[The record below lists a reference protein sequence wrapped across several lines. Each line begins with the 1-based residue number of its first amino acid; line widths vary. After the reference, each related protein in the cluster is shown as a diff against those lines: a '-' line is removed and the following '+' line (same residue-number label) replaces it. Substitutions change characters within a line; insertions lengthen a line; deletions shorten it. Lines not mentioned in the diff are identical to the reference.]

1 MELANVGWIMLMM
14 GGVGVTIILG
24 KAVYEQDGAENF
36 AMYMCGVLVLCGVFV
51 LSICGRY

>member
-24 KAVYEQDGAENF
+24 KAVYEQDGVENF
-36 AMYMCGVLVLCGVFV
+36 AMYLCGVLVLCGFFV
-51 LSICGRY
+51 LSLCGKY